1 VVADPAVR
9 PKLLLSI
16 LIELKEKCGIA
27 PLRWTQAERV
37 VTLGNPQRSGVA
49 CETRPHGR
57 GTSSVSRH
65 NLRLD
70 GALRAGFACVAIG
83 IADGWVFIA
92 VGVAAIAVSLVRLH
106 VILDRRRT
114 GVGPKPLPLDRAAAR
129 KD

>member
-1 VVADPAVR
+1 M
-9 PKLLLSI
+9 
-16 LIELKEKCGIA
+16 
-27 PLRWTQAERV
+27 AEERHQYPGTICV
-37 VTLGNPQRSGVA
+37 LTVLCALG
-49 CETRPHGR
+49 
-57 GTSSVSRH
+57 
-65 NLRLD
+65 L
-70 GALRAGFACVAIG
+70 ACVAIG